1 MTTIKDIYNCLD
13 ELAPFSLQE
22 SYDNSGLI
30 IGNMSRE
37 VTKVVIALDITTD
50 TANEAVL
57 SDAEL
62 VITHHP
68 VIFSPLKR
76 IDTATPLGMLLTNNV
91 AVISSH
97 TNFDSAVMNEILCE
111 KLSLTPKAPLC
122 TENGTDIGF
131 VCDCEKTSAKE
142 LAKRAKEALGCVS
155 VRYVNTDKAVE
166 RVAVCSGSGGSF
178 LHNAISLKC
187 DAYITGDV
195 KHDVFIDAF
204 NNDIA
209 LIDAGHFYTE
219 NIFCE
224 YVKEYLQG
232 KFADVE
238 FAVAKSNRDVTDYEI

>member
-97 TNFDSAVMNEILCE
+97 TNFDSAVMNDILCE

-178 LHNAISLKC
+178 LLNAISLKC

-224 YVKEYLQG
+224 YVKEYLQK